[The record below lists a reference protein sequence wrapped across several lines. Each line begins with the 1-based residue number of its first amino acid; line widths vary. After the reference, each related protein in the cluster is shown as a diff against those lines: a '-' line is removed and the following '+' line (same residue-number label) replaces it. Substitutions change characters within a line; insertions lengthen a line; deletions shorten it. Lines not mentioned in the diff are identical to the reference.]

1 MYFKV
6 LLLKSFWRFSKR
18 QAFFMISRSQS
29 GLKNIAQLG
38 MWNCFPQY
46 SNQHLLYWSK
56 KNNEPTPRPQYL
68 YKHCSFN
75 YFPIFE
81 PLCTSVQIES
91 LENRTQKQFVSLR
104 SSTSQ
109 QNYDKVA
116 RKSGNQGPDL
126 LKKCSSKSSN
136 CFFHQVILEDTTT
149 TTPQWTN
156 LVPTVP
162 QHIWVY

>member
-1 MYFKV
+1 
-6 LLLKSFWRFSKR
+6 
-18 QAFFMISRSQS
+18 
-29 GLKNIAQLG
+29 
-38 MWNCFPQY
+38 MWNCCPQY
-46 SNQHLLYWSK
+46 SNQHLLYYLFDWSNPKLVCGVK
-56 KNNEPTPRPQYL
+56 KKIRADLSPSICT

-91 LENRTQKQFVSLR
+91 LQNRTQKQFVSLR

-149 TTPQWTN
+149 ATPQ
-156 LVPTVP
+156 
-162 QHIWVY
+162 

>member
-1 MYFKV
+1 MTVFEKAGLFHDIQISEWVKKYCTIGNVELFPSI
-6 LLLKSFWRFSKR
+6 LKSTF
-18 QAFFMISRSQS
+18 IV
-29 GLKNIAQLG
+29 LE
-38 MWNCFPQY
+38 
-46 SNQHLLYWSK
+46 K
-56 KNNEPTPRPQYL
+56 KNNEPIPRPQYL

-81 PLCTSVQIES
+81 LLCTSVQIES

-162 QHIWVY
+162 QHISVY